1 MRCGELRFML
11 FLVILYDV
19 VTYFIV

>member
-1 MRCGELRFML
+1 MWRIKIC
-11 FLVILYDV
+11 VTLYDV